1 MWPVINSILS
11 LVEITAFIL
20 KSKSCKGFFWKINFP
35 PMRALE
41 FITGHV
47 TYNLAYTKILQT
59 IATLVT
65 RTTTIPIFQFSMDF
79 TTKLDPANFKKI
91 VAQSGIQSRNKFM
104 SSVILNVVL
113 LTSFHIKLDRLFSL
127 VTKGWV
133 NWLKKAVILASS
145 NYKFLYQNKG
155 LCINTYVNK
164 IYFYT

>member
-11 LVEITAFIL
+11 LVEITAFRQ
-20 KSKSCKGFFWKINFP
+20 KSKSCKGFFFEFFFP

-41 FITGHV
+41 FIAGHV

-59 IATLVT
+59 IATLVS
-65 RTTTIPIFQFSMDF
+65 RTTTIPTFQFSMDF
-79 TTKLDPANFKKI
+79 TTKLDPAKI

-127 VTKGWV
+127 VTKGRV
-133 NWLKKAVILASS
+133 NWLKKAVTLASS
-145 NYKFLYQNKG
+145 NCNFLYRHSSFNAVFWAWKK
-155 LCINTYVNK
+155 LC
-164 IYFYT
+164 